1 MIRLRASAVLVA
13 IAVATCACSS
23 SRNGTAT
30 SPAAAKYLTIA
41 EVGNRGL
48 GRAFDALDERDH
60 DNLVAARADLRAAAE
75 IERTFDRSLTAIA
88 FPPAIKETAGALVR
102 VNEARAAV
110 ASKAAASPSLQEL
123 RGYEGQLSAANAAV
137 EKEVRTLR
145 HQLGL
150 PPPET
155 S

>member
-1 MIRLRASAVLVA
+1 M
-13 IAVATCACSS
+13 AVAACACSGS
-23 SRNGTAT
+23 AHGKTT
-30 SPAAAKYLTIA
+30 SPAAAKYLA
-41 EVGNRGL
+41 VAAVGNRGL
-48 GRAFDALDERDH
+48 DHAFDALDERDR

-75 IERTFDRSLTAIA
+75 IERTFDRSLLTIA
-88 FPPAIKETAGALVR
+88 FSPAIEQTARALAR

-110 ASKAAASPSLQEL
+110 ASTAAASTSVEEL
-123 RGYEGQLSAANAAV
+123 HGYEARLTTANAAV
-137 EKEVRTLR
+137 EKEVKTLR